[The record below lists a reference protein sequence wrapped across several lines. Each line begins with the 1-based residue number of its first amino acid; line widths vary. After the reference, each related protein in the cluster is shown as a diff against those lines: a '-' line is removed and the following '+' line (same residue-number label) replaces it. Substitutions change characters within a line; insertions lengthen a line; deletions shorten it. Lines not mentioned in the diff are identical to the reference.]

1 MGPGREDHGHC
12 SPPKMLFTGNNPH
25 YLPLLWFNQTIAN
38 AKGCFLRPLGGNSRK
53 GAGAGG
59 AGRGRRW
66 HLPDLSRLQHSFRY
80 LTPGHPDTRTSSF
93 KAHRVVRAVYIN
105 RDSSIEAQASLK
117 SAHGERLLLPP
128 LGAASPAA
136 PGFLACPVPR
146 LLPLPGHG
154 HLRTPG
160 LHGAQ
165 PSEFTGAGRAAPREE
180 RTSDVRFSSGCLAGV
195 GAQPLPL

>member
-1 MGPGREDHGHC
+1 MVTVRHPRCYSLVTIPIICPYFGLIRQSLMPRAASCG
-12 SPPKMLFTGNNPH
+12 
-25 YLPLLWFNQTIAN
+25 LWEVTR
-38 AKGCFLRPLGGNSRK
+38 AKGR
-53 GAGAGG
+53 GAGG

-66 HLPDLSRLQHSFRY
+66 HLPDLSWLQHSFRY

-136 PGFLACPVPR
+136 PGFLACLVPR

-165 PSEFTGAGRAAPREE
+165 PSEFTGAGRAAPSEE

-195 GAQPLPL
+195 GAQSLPL